1 MFLHIFNTNLQL
13 ISGKALYP
21 LFDMLKL
28 ICSDSED
35 GFCVEEEVSSET
47 GLCSECFDFVTGLAY
62 VFTDEED
69 NLLNLILT
77 VEMSLYLEASF
88 LTLVVWHC

>member
-1 MFLHIFNTNLQL
+1 MFLPVFNTNLQL

-47 GLCSECFDFVTGLAY
+47 GLCSECFNLVTDMADL
-62 VFTDEED
+62 FTDD
-69 NLLNLILT
+69 IITNWIIT
-77 VEMSLYLEASF
+77 VEMSLYLAASF